1 MNWFSIMKKDNEA
14 EFIAEVKSKLPKVE
28 EGMERQFIERLLER
42 LEGTDNQRR
51 KRRIMKAIAEML
63 KEDYDISLSSM
74 PMTEEDIEELDDE
87 SQEIL
92 SDMSNLRGDIED
104 IEEAHGRIAERIV
117 ELAKNKD
124 VGKDTERKQEILA
137 FARNYAGKD
146 LEELSYYDMEQDFE
160 EMMTLIARGER

>member
-74 PMTEEDIEELDDE
+74 PMTEEDIEELDAE

-92 SDMSNLRGDIED
+92 SDMSN
-104 IEEAHGRIAERIV
+104 
-117 ELAKNKD
+117 
-124 VGKDTERKQEILA
+124 
-137 FARNYAGKD
+137 
-146 LEELSYYDMEQDFE
+146 
-160 EMMTLIARGER
+160 

>member
-1 MNWFSIMKKDNEA
+1 
-14 EFIAEVKSKLPKVE
+14 
-28 EGMERQFIERLLER
+28 
-42 LEGTDNQRR
+42 
-51 KRRIMKAIAEML
+51 ML

-74 PMTEEDIEELDDE
+74 PMTEEDIEELDAE

>member
-28 EGMERQFIERLLER
+28 EDMDRQIIERLLEKVGKSQ
-42 LEGTDNQRR
+42 EKM
-51 KRRIMKAIAEML
+51 KRRFMKAIAEML
-63 KEDYDISLSSM
+63 KSDYNISLSSL
-74 PMTEEDIEELDDE
+74 PIEEYIEELDAE

-117 ELAKNKD
+117 ELAKNTD
-124 VGKDTERKQEILA
+124 VGKDTESKQEILA

-146 LEELSYYDMEQDFE
+146 LEELSYYDMEPEF
-160 EMMTLIARGER
+160 